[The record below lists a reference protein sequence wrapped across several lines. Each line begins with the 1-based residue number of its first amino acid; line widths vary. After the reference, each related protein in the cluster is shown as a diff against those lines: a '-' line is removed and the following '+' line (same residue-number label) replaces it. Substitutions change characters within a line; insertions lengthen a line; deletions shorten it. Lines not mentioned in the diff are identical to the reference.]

1 MKKTNHK
8 KTHSFIKSVASVE
21 KPDRDTT
28 VYHMNCKDGSGV
40 LTVFNVFPGIDLI
53 YQEFESASC
62 AVMTHTDDNIIELN
76 YCHEGRAEYRM
87 KDGSLIYL
95 GEGDMIINTMRN
107 HSDNIEFPLK
117 HYKGF
122 TVIFYIDKFAEEISR
137 IKLLNDLNIDFYALC
152 EKLLA
157 NTQHLMI
164 YSRDKIDQI
173 FNAMYSAPK
182 ASRKTYFKLKMLEL
196 LVFLNFFE
204 VSSEEQRKLYFQQQV
219 DIIKHI
225 NKQITENPKAN
236 FTIEALARQN
246 CISSTTLKTYY
257 KEIYGIPI
265 AAYIRAN
272 RMRHA
277 CTLLSQPQINIS
289 DVAREVG
296 YNSPSKFAAAFKKFM
311 KISPMEYRKK
321 VSQIKVLG
329 RNLSEQALELS
340 DRRYQAIVENQ
351 TELIC
356 RYLPDTTLTF
366 VNEAYSLYY
375 GKSREGMLGKKF
387 ITMILDTDRERFEN
401 HIASLCN
408 ENPSSTIEHRVILPD
423 GSIRWQQWTNRAIF
437 SKLGQLVEYQ
447 SVGRDI
453 TERKLVEEN
462 LISERD
468 RLFSLLDRL
477 PAHVIL
483 IAPDYT
489 IRFSNT
495 SFRKYFGEPKGRL
508 CYELYFNSCRRCHN
522 CLVQVVFQNG
532 AQIEWEW
539 VSPEGEIFQIFHH
552 PFHDID
558 GTILALEMIVKTT
571 ECKDI
576 EDNMLLPGGRFLNA
590 FFDSPALMTFNS
602 LKDMRCLDVN
612 NNFLRYTGYSR
623 EELIGT
629 KLAKLNVFNSR
640 SINEVLQK
648 VLLHGSC
655 SNYEIPIRKKSGNV
669 SIVLLSAEKTCLD
682 NEQVMFSIV
691 TAYYRLKT
699 VG

>member
-1 MKKTNHK
+1 MKKTNH
-8 KTHSFIKSVASVE
+8 THPFIKNATSIE

-40 LTVFNVFPGIDLI
+40 LTVYNVFPGIDLI

-182 ASRKTYFKLKMLEL
+182 ASRKTYFKLKLLEL

-236 FTIEALARQN
+236 FTIDALARQN

-257 KEIYGIPI
+257 KKIYGIPI

-272 RMRHA
+272 RMKHA

-296 YNSPSKFAAAFKKFM
+296 YNSPSKFAAAFKIFM
-311 KISPMEYRKK
+311 GISPMEYRKK

-329 RNLSEQALELS
+329 KNLSEQALELS

-366 VNEAYSLYY
+366 VNEAYSRYY
-375 GKSREGMLGKKF
+375 GKSREEMLGKKF
-387 ITMILDTDRERFEN
+387 ITMILDSDRERFGN

-408 ENPSSTIEHRVILPD
+408 ENPASTIEHRVILSD
-423 GSIRWQQWTNRAIF
+423 GSIRWQQWTNSAIF

-453 TERKLVEEN
+453 TERKLAEEN

-468 RLFSLLDRL
+468 RLFSLLERL
-477 PAHVIL
+477 PAYVSL

-489 IRFSNT
+489 IRFTNINH
-495 SFRKYFGEPKGRL
+495 RKRFGEVKGRS
-508 CYELYFNSCRRCHN
+508 CYELYFSMCRPCQN
-522 CLVQVVFQNG
+522 CPVQAAFQNG
-532 AQIEWEW
+532 TQLEWEW
-539 VSPEGEIFQIFHH
+539 VSPGGEIFQIFQY

-558 GTILALEMIVKTT
+558 GTILALELMVEIT
-571 ECKDI
+571 EPKHM
-576 EDNMLLPGGRFLNA
+576 EDNIRLSGGRFLKA
-590 FFDSPALMTFNS
+590 FYDSPAQMIFSS
-602 LKDMRCLDVN
+602 LNDMRCLDVN

-629 KLAKLNVFNSR
+629 TLTKLDVFNSW
-640 SINEVLQK
+640 SINEVVQK

-655 SNYEIPIRKKSGNV
+655 SNYEILIRKKSGEV

-682 NEQVMFSIV
+682 GEQVLFSFI
-691 TAYYRLKT
+691 TDYYRLKT